1 MEMAPT
7 EPIGARPVETQL
19 PYTDALPYYDRE
31 IDTIPNMRELVD
43 QEIEAEKK
51 RLNYDPQTLLPPAHA
66 VSALLAEEL
75 ARAERGEKL
84 EALDTQR
91 YQLDAPAQGL
101 KAPEEAWEQSV
112 RNAEVQLAHMDGR
125 LKNIEL
131 LRRYGP
137 NVWRLHNYDQESMLQ
152 LQTQAGKTVEE
163 TTTEVNRARK
173 EAQLAIGDKL
183 STLESRWAALV
194 SKNLSIRAA
203 NLTAAAEIEEYQQ
216 RARQVEHELAQL
228 DAASA

>member
-7 EPIGARPVETQL
+7 ERTGARPVEQQL

-31 IDTIPNMRELVD
+31 IDTIPQMRELVD

-51 RLNYDPQTLLPPAHA
+51 LLNYDPQTLLPPEHA
-66 VSALLAEEL
+66 VSPLLAEEL

-84 EALDTQR
+84 DALDTSR

-137 NVWRLHNYDQESMLQ
+137 NVWRLHNYDQEAMLQ
-152 LQTQAGKTVEE
+152 LQTQAGKTMEE

-203 NLTAAAEIEEYQQ
+203 NLTAAAEIEDYQR
-216 RARQVEHELAQL
+216 RAREVERELAQL
-228 DAASA
+228 DAANA